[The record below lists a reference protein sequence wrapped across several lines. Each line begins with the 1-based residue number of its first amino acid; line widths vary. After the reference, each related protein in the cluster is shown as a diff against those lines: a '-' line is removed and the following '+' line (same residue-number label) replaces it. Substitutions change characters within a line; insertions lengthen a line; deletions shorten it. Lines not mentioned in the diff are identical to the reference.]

1 MLLKKTIFQSPKLAT
16 RFPLSRFRSQTR
28 QVPRPPCPQ
37 ARWAPRAVLPPS
49 PRVGPEAPRCRL
61 SPTPSRIPRGRGAAL
76 QPWPRTLAMLGWP
89 GSGRPGADFQKEP
102 CEGAPPGVPG
112 ACRPP
117 GRCRVFVLSP
127 HVPKLPGKRQNREQK
142 DKRKANQRCNLVS
155 DAARTE
161 RGAAGRTQAALRRR
175 RSPSRCK
182 GCTRGPSQHTAHS
195 QASQR
200 EPEPVA
206 GSGCCQPSRE
216 AGSGSSCLP
225 DLYPWHW
232 MARAPHR

>member
-102 CEGAPPGVPG
+102 CEGAPPGGPRSLQTTRSVPG
-112 ACRPP
+112 VCALSARAEASGETAKPRAERQKESKPTLQLGERRGEDRAWRCRPHA
-117 GRCRVFVLSP
+117 GRPPPAPLALPVQGLHTRTFPAHCT
-127 HVPKLPGKRQNREQK
+127 LPG
-142 DKRKANQRCNLVS
+142 VS
-155 DAARTE
+155 E
-161 RGAAGRTQAALRRR
+161 G
-175 RSPSRCK
+175 
-182 GCTRGPSQHTAHS
+182 
-195 QASQR
+195 
-200 EPEPVA
+200 
-206 GSGCCQPSRE
+206 
-216 AGSGSSCLP
+216 
-225 DLYPWHW
+225 
-232 MARAPHR
+232 ARAGGRVGVLPAQPRSGLGV